1 MTRQVS
7 KENKCNESCL
17 FIIVAFSCR
26 NSIATFGKT
35 LFELV
40 VVGFLLDGILKVFQG
55 CDKSAH
61 PENVIK
67 KLQLTLKLFA
77 TFNKKVLLSTITLN
91 NLNFSVNQTIPT
103 IFHLF
108 EFLSLEICRNQ
119 SI

>member
-7 KENKCNESCL
+7 NENKCNESCL
-17 FIIVAFSCR
+17 FIIMAFSCR
-26 NSIATFGKT
+26 NSISTFGKT

-77 TFNKKVLLSTITLN
+77 TFNKNVLSTITLN

-108 EFLSLEICRNQ
+108 EF
-119 SI
+119 